1 MELKELTNRI
11 ISRKRIISALL
22 ILIMA
27 FTAFWIYSETLS
39 SYLKEEA
46 FSRLT
51 EVAQSSKISI
61 YRELNEKQA
70 TLYQIS
76 NFVEDEENMTSKEVM
91 GRLKAICKDDYF
103 TRIGIIYPN
112 KDVYITDDLGEKV
125 IHFDEIGDYFYR
137 GMQGKT
143 AISRMYE
150 DSIGKKDVM
159 IFSRPLYGTDN
170 NVKGVLFAS
179 YEIKTLQNLLSVN
192 LFDGH
197 GYSVVINKDGTKI
210 VAGLNALPIKNDT
223 RNVFMNLKNF
233 DTDNIS
239 VLEKAKADL
248 IEDKSGLALI
258 QAYEPMY
265 LYYQPLGMDNLSIIT
280 IIPKSVIETKYD
292 MLMRNVYILSGVL
305 LILVIMIVIN
315 IVLDERRKKR
325 QLENI
330 LYKDKVTGG
339 YSYTKFCMIVKEWLE
354 NSQSKKAFIS
364 FDIDNF
370 KLINDIYGYKIGNI
384 VLSDVWQ
391 VLKSSLKRHGFIT
404 RTYADNF
411 LIAVE
416 FEDKAE
422 LVTLTEDIVRGI
434 GEITTIKKEKF
445 RIISSMG
452 IYIVDDDG
460 GSVENMQNRD
470 MMARRLVKNKYD
482 NFYRFY
488 YDDIKNTV
496 IEKKTIMD
504 GILQALA
511 LNEFYAYYQ
520 PKYDAQT
527 KKMIGGEALI
537 RWIKNEKTFISPAK
551 FIPIAEEV
559 GIIIDIDRYIFE
571 SVCRQQ
577 SEWKQKG
584 LAVLPIS
591 VNVSRHKLYQSD
603 FIKEYTEILH
613 KYGLNPSNI
622 QFEITE
628 GNLFSEQ
635 KIGEQI
641 VDKLRQAGFDV
652 LIDDFG
658 TGYSSVSMIRDI
670 NAAEMKIDKSFVDD
684 MSDKGKAIIQHVIAI
699 AKTVGMKTVAEGVE
713 TKQQY
718 EFLRDNGCDI
728 IQGYYFAKPMPAAE
742 YETYLEKSE

>member
-1 MELKELTNRI
+1 
-11 ISRKRIISALL
+11 
-22 ILIMA
+22 
-27 FTAFWIYSETLS
+27 
-39 SYLKEEA
+39 
-46 FSRLT
+46 
-51 EVAQSSKISI
+51 
-61 YRELNEKQA
+61 
-70 TLYQIS
+70 
-76 NFVEDEENMTSKEVM
+76 
-91 GRLKAICKDDYF
+91 
-103 TRIGIIYPN
+103 
-112 KDVYITDDLGEKV
+112 
-125 IHFDEIGDYFYR
+125 
-137 GMQGKT
+137 
-143 AISRMYE
+143 
-150 DSIGKKDVM
+150 
-159 IFSRPLYGTDN
+159 
-170 NVKGVLFAS
+170 
-179 YEIKTLQNLLSVN
+179 
-192 LFDGH
+192 
-197 GYSVVINKDGTKI
+197 
-210 VAGLNALPIKNDT
+210 
-223 RNVFMNLKNF
+223 
-233 DTDNIS
+233 
-239 VLEKAKADL
+239 
-248 IEDKSGLALI
+248 
-258 QAYEPMY
+258 
-265 LYYQPLGMDNLSIIT
+265 
-280 IIPKSVIETKYD
+280 
-292 MLMRNVYILSGVL
+292 
-305 LILVIMIVIN
+305 
-315 IVLDERRKKR
+315 
-325 QLENI
+325 
-330 LYKDKVTGG
+330 
-339 YSYTKFCMIVKEWLE
+339 
-354 NSQSKKAFIS
+354 
-364 FDIDNF
+364 
-370 KLINDIYGYKIGNI
+370 
-384 VLSDVWQ
+384 
-391 VLKSSLKRHGFIT
+391 
-404 RTYADNF
+404 
-411 LIAVE
+411 
-416 FEDKAE
+416 
-422 LVTLTEDIVRGI
+422 
-434 GEITTIKKEKF
+434 
-445 RIISSMG
+445 MG

-460 GSVENMQNRD
+460 GFVENMQNRA

-603 FIKEYTEILH
+603 FIKEYTKILH